1 MPPSDPLHAAVET
14 ADLSRLQSTV
24 LELCSKY
31 DNVNRLFSEALL
43 PSAPTEVS
51 IKEEEAEEASLYTI
65 KQEPSASP
73 APSMQAEAGSHM
85 ATSEEV
91 AASNMHIKQDRASPA
106 PSMQAETG
114 SPMAVT
120 QEQAGSNTHIKQDRA
135 SPMATLEE
143 VAASNTPIKQERANS
158 IPLAQAPAAA
168 SAVPIKQE
176 PANGNPNKRKAAPG
190 PTRLVMCT
198 RQNCHTA
205 FDLDNNPRTGCLY
218 HIGRSKKS
226 PPPLFTPFNITHM
239 R

>member
-24 LELCSKY
+24 LELCSK
-31 DNVNRLFSEALL
+31 DGKVNRLFSEALL
-43 PSAPTEVS
+43 PSAPTEAS
-51 IKEEEAEEASLYTI
+51 IKEEEVEEASLYTI

-91 AASNMHIKQDRASPA
+91 AASNMHIKQDRASP
-106 PSMQAETG
+106 
-114 SPMAVT
+114 
-120 QEQAGSNTHIKQDRA
+120 
-135 SPMATLEE
+135 MATLEE
-143 VAASNTPIKQERANS
+143 VAASNIPIKQQRANS

-176 PANGNPNKRKAAPG
+176 PANGNPNKRNAAPG

-205 FDLDNNPRTGCLY
+205 FNLDNNPRTGCLY

-226 PPPLFTPFNITHM
+226 PPPPLRPLLPH
-239 R
+239 

>member
-1 MPPSDPLHAAVET
+1 MPLSGPLRAAVET

-24 LELCSKY
+24 LELCSK
-31 DNVNRLFSEALL
+31 DGKVNRLFSEALL
-43 PSAPTEVS
+43 PSAPTEAS
-51 IKEEEAEEASLYTI
+51 IKEEEVEEASLYTI

-91 AASNMHIKQDRASPA
+91 AASNI
-106 PSMQAETG
+106 
-114 SPMAVT
+114 
-120 QEQAGSNTHIKQDRA
+120 
-135 SPMATLEE
+135 
-143 VAASNTPIKQERANS
+143 PIKQQRANS

-205 FDLDNNPRTGCLY
+205 FNLDNNPRTGCLY
-218 HIGRSKKS
+218 HIGRSKKKTS
-226 PPPLFTPFNITHM
+226 PPLHPLQHHSHALTTLQAPSKPTPPSRNSHPSLSQ
-239 R
+239 RLCG